1 MTDSGL
7 SPHYRHNLKRKN
19 KLSLIYR
26 AYIYFPCQESGGN
39 FHFYRI
45 TVLFWFRVCVVIK
58 FCELSRIVCIIVSTD
73 LCFKK
78 QTSKDFVWL
87 LLIEMYI
94 S

>member
-7 SPHYRHNLKRKN
+7 LPHYRHNLKKKN

-26 AYIYFPCQESGGN
+26 YYIYFACQESCGN

-45 TVLFWFRVCVVIK
+45 TLLFWFGVCVVIK
-58 FCELSRIVCIIVSTD
+58 FCELWRIVCINVSKD

-78 QTSKDFVWL
+78 QASKDFVWL
-87 LLIEMYI
+87 LPTEMYI

>member
-7 SPHYRHNLKRKN
+7 SPHFRHNLKRKN

-26 AYIYFPCQESGGN
+26 DYIYFPCQESGGN

-45 TVLFWFRVCVVIK
+45 TVLFWFGVCVVIK
-58 FCELSRIVCIIVSTD
+58 FCELLRIVCIIVSTD

-78 QTSKDFVWL
+78 QASKDFVWL
-87 LLIEMYI
+87 LPTEMYI